1 MTTDQ
6 YQDSLHP
13 LASLFKQFTMYE
25 AQESAEKALDLLEK
39 QQNQELV
46 IGFAGH
52 FSAGKSTMINTLLE
66 EELLPSSPI
75 PTSANLVKVKKGEG
89 YARVYFT
96 EEDPIEYP
104 EPYNMDQIQQFCKD
118 GDAIKELE
126 LTKQDTHL
134 PENVTILD
142 TPGIDSSNDADRV
155 MTESALHV
163 VDVLFYVMDY
173 NHVQSEVNL
182 AFLSEM
188 QEKGKPIYIIVN
200 QIDKHDESE
209 LTFSSFKQSVYDALN
224 NWSIKTEGVFFTT
237 LTNLELH
244 LNQFEEMKSTLNQF
258 INQKRTIIKET
269 INQSSKTL
277 ITEYIAQLKEDNKDV
292 QEGLEKKLAS
302 FQNEVRDLSSQE
314 QMNETKAIPE
324 NAEDDLRK
332 RVDHSLRNA
341 TLMPYE
347 VREKARSYIESQQ
360 SNFKVGIFFSKSKTE
375 AAREERLEAFHE
387 ALSQQAKAKLE
398 WPVRKA
404 LVETA
409 KSYNVFDETTLQKF
423 ENFTFTFASDLLD
436 NTIQK
441 GAGSGGDY
449 VLQYSEDVSREIKRL
464 VKDEALK
471 LWGEA
476 SQFLENEKAEKL
488 EQLKAKEE
496 SENQYLSYK
505 QQLDS
510 LHNDLSERKDSLM
523 NIRKGAHDIEGA
535 LDDATSTL
543 FTREHR
549 VRRGVELDVK
559 APKKNDKP
567 QSSNEDEENSNFQNK
582 KGVTIEKAI
591 ERLDETYAAL
601 QPLQGFGSLQ
611 QDLLEKKSRL
621 QSRHYTV
628 ALFGAFS
635 AGKSSFAN
643 ALLGEAVL
651 PVSPNPTT
659 ATINKIL
666 PVTEEYPHGS
676 VRVKVKELEDL
687 KEDLAYATD
696 HYSDQFKTI
705 DHLVKW
711 IEEDNDRISSI
722 TPDQKRWSFL
732 RAVTNG
738 YSYIR
743 DHLGG
748 TLEVGVEEFKEFVA
762 NEERSCFIEW
772 MELYYDCALTRE
784 GITLVDT
791 PGADSVNARH
801 TETSFEYIK
810 EADAI
815 LFVTYYNHA
824 FSGADRDFLLQLGR
838 VKDAFSMDKMFF
850 VVNASDLA
858 KTSEE
863 LDLVTN
869 YVEEQLLQYG
879 IRLPR
884 LFPVSSKMAIEERT
898 GKSEITSVTGTS
910 GIVEFEK
917 SFYQFIQQEL
927 VQLLIHAAFHDLERA
942 RNTIEQYIQSASLD
956 QKQKEEKKIEYQ
968 KEKKDLVSQIEG
980 SDKTRYEQSI
990 ENKVTKQIYYV
1001 QERLSLAFSDLF
1013 KQSFNP
1019 AVIKGNGKE
1028 AKEALQKSFNHLK
1041 EMLEHE
1047 LLQELRAVTIR
1058 LETFTNTTAKEW
1070 KHDLEEKCKREI
1082 ASVSLPY
1089 YEDKKIQTPEIQP
1102 DLPISKKDK
1111 AIEQALGLFR
1121 NPKAFFE
1128 QNEKEKMKEAL
1139 LDGLLPHVESV
1150 IKSNDEWLIRYYI
1163 SEWKTLTEEYQEKSK
1178 RSVEEYYNGLLSS
1191 LEERVDLDKLK
1202 TTKQKIEHSIR

>member
-13 LASLFKQFTMYE
+13 LASLYKQFTMYD
-25 AQESAEKALDLLEK
+25 AHESAKKALDLLEK

-52 FSAGKSTMINTLLE
+52 FSAGKSTMINTLLK

-75 PTSANLVKVKKGEG
+75 PTSANLVKIKKGEG
-89 YARVYFT
+89 YARVYFS
-96 EEDPIEYP
+96 EDDPIEYP
-104 EPYNMDQIQQFCKD
+104 EPYNIDRIQQFCKD

-126 LTKQDTHL
+126 LTKKDTHL
-134 PENVTILD
+134 VENVTILD
-142 TPGIDSSNDADRV
+142 TPGIDSSNDADRI
-155 MTESALHV
+155 MTESALHI

-188 QEKGKPIYIIVN
+188 QKKDKPLYIIVN

-209 LTFSSFKQSVYDALN
+209 LPFSSFKQSVYDALN
-224 NWSIKTEGVFFTT
+224 NWSIETKGIYFTT
-237 LTNLELH
+237 LTDPELQH
-244 LNQFEEMKSTLNQF
+244 NQFQQMKSTLEQL
-258 INQKRTIIKET
+258 IDQKNFIIKET
-269 INQSSKTL
+269 ITNSSKTL
-277 ITEYIAQLKEDNKDV
+277 ITDYITQLKEDNKDV
-292 QEGLEKKLAS
+292 QEDLEKKLAS
-302 FQNEVRDLSSQE
+302 FQKDEGEPSSQQ
-314 QMNETKAIPE
+314 QMIETKAIPE
-324 NAEDDLRK
+324 NAEDDLRQ

-347 VREKARSYIESQQ
+347 VREKARSFIESQQ
-360 SNFKVGIFFSKSKTE
+360 SNFKVGFFFTKSKTE
-375 AAREERLEAFHE
+375 EARKERLDSFYEAISE
-387 ALSQQAKAKLE
+387 QAKAKLE

-409 KSYNVFDETTLQKF
+409 KSYHVFDETTLQKF
-423 ENFTFTFASDLLD
+423 ENFTITFAPDLLKD
-436 NTIQK
+436 TIQK

-471 LWGEA
+471 SWGEA
-476 SQFLENEKAEKL
+476 SHFLESEKEDKL
-488 EQLKAKEE
+488 EQLKAKQE

-505 QQLDS
+505 QKLES
-510 LHNDLSERKDSLM
+510 LHKDLTERKESLI
-523 NIRKGAHDIEGA
+523 NIRSGDLDIDGA

-543 FTREHR
+543 FAREQR
-549 VRRGVELDVK
+549 VRRNAELDVK
-559 APKKNDKP
+559 VPQSNDKP
-567 QSSNEDEENSNFQNK
+567 QPRNEKNLKPQK
-582 KGVTIEKAI
+582 KKEVTIEEAI
-591 ERLDETYAAL
+591 ERLDETHSAL
-601 QPLQGFGSLQ
+601 EPLQGFGSLQ

-621 QSRHYTV
+621 QSRHYTI

-666 PVTEEYPHGS
+666 PASDEYPHGS
-676 VRVKVKELEDL
+676 VRVKVKQSEDL
-687 KEDLAYATD
+687 KADLAYATD
-696 HYSDQFKTI
+696 HYSENFENIDQ
-705 DHLVKW
+705 LVEW
-711 IEEDNDRISSI
+711 IKEDNTRISTI

-732 RAVTNG
+732 QAVTNG

-743 DHLGG
+743 KHLGG
-748 TLEVGVEEFKEFVA
+748 TLEVGLEEFKEFVS

-858 KTSEE
+858 KTKEE

-869 YVEEQLLQYG
+869 YVEDQLLQYG
-879 IRLPR
+879 IRSPR
-884 LFPVSSKMAIEERT
+884 LFPVSSKMALEERA

-910 GIVEFEK
+910 GIMEFEQ
-917 SFYQFIQQEL
+917 SFHSFIQQEL

-942 RNTIEQYIQSASLD
+942 KNTIEHYIHSASLD
-956 QKQKEEKKIEYQ
+956 QKQKEKKKIEYQ
-968 KEKKDLVSQIEG
+968 TEKNEIVSRIES
-980 SDKTRYEQSI
+980 SDKARYEQAI
-990 ENKVTKQIYYV
+990 ENKVTKQTYYV

-1041 EMLEHE
+1041 EMIEHE

-1058 LETFTNTTAKEW
+1058 IETFTNETAKEW
-1070 KHDLEEKCKREI
+1070 KQDLEEKCSREVAPI
-1082 ASVSLPY
+1082 SLPY
-1089 YEDKKIQTPEIQP
+1089 YEDKKILTPEIQP
-1102 DLPISKKDK
+1102 HLSISIKDK
-1111 AIEQALGLFR
+1111 AIEQALGLFK
-1121 NPKAFFE
+1121 NTKAFFE
-1128 QNEKEKMKEAL
+1128 HNEKEKMKEAL
-1139 LDGLLPHVESV
+1139 LEGLLPQVESV
-1150 IKSNDEWLIRYYI
+1150 IKANDDLLIRYYLA
-1163 SEWKTLTEEYQEKSK
+1163 EWNKVTEEYQDKSK
-1178 RSVEEYYNGLLSS
+1178 RSVEEYYNGLLGS
-1191 LEERVDLDKLK
+1191 LEERVDLDALK
-1202 TTKQKIEHSIR
+1202 NTKQQIEHSIR

>member
-13 LASLFKQFTMYE
+13 LASLYKQFTMYD
-25 AQESAEKALDLLEK
+25 AHESAKKALDLLEK

-66 EELLPSSPI
+66 EEILPSSPI

-89 YARVYFT
+89 YARVYFN
-96 EEDPIEYP
+96 EDDPIEYP
-104 EPYNMDQIQQFCKD
+104 EPYNIDQIQQFCKD

-126 LTKQDTHL
+126 LTKKDTHL
-134 PENVTILD
+134 AENVTVLD
-142 TPGIDSSNDADRV
+142 TPGIDSSNDADRI
-155 MTESALHV
+155 MTESALHI

-188 QEKGKPIYIIVN
+188 QEKGKPLYIIVN

-209 LTFSSFKQSVYDALN
+209 LTFSSFKQSVSDALN
-224 NWSIKTEGVFFTT
+224 NWGIEAKGIYFTT
-237 LTNLELH
+237 LTDPELQH
-244 LNQFEEMKSTLNQF
+244 NQFQQMKSTLEQL
-258 INQKRTIIKET
+258 IDQKNLIIKET
-269 INQSSKTL
+269 ITQSSKTL
-277 ITEYIAQLKEDNKDV
+277 ITDYITQLKEDNKGV
-292 QEGLEKKLAS
+292 QEDLEKKLAS
-302 FQNEVRDLSSQE
+302 FQNDKAEPSSQE
-314 QMNETKAIPE
+314 QMIETKAIPE
-324 NAEDDLRK
+324 KAEDDLRQ

-347 VREKARSYIESQQ
+347 VREKARSFIESQQ
-360 SNFKVGIFFSKSKTE
+360 SNFKVGFFFTKSKTE
-375 AAREERLEAFHE
+375 EAREERLEALHE
-387 ALSQQAKAKLE
+387 VLSQQAKAKLE

-409 KSYNVFDETTLQKF
+409 KSYNVFDETTLQNF
-423 ENFTFTFASDLLD
+423 ENFTFTFARDLLED
-436 NTIQK
+436 TIQK

-471 LWGEA
+471 FWEA
-476 SQFLENEKAEKL
+476 ASHFLESEKEEKL
-488 EQLKAKEE
+488 EQLKAKQKT
-496 SENQYLSYK
+496 ENQYLTYK
-505 QQLDS
+505 QKLES
-510 LHNDLSERKDSLM
+510 LQKELAERKESLL
-523 NIRKGAHDIEGA
+523 NIRNGVYDIDGA

-543 FTREHR
+543 FTREQR
-549 VRRGVELDVK
+549 VRRNVELDIKEPKSNEK
-559 APKKNDKP
+559 A
-567 QSSNEDEENSNFQNK
+567 QSSNEKNSKTQIK
-582 KGVTIEKAI
+582 KEFTIEEAI
-591 ERLDETYAAL
+591 ERLDETYSAL

-666 PVTEEYPHGS
+666 PASDEYPHGS
-676 VRVKVKELEDL
+676 VRVKVKQSKDL
-687 KEDLAYATD
+687 KEDLSYATD
-696 HYSDQFKTI
+696 HYSEQFETVDQ
-705 DHLVKW
+705 LVEW
-711 IEEDNDRISSI
+711 IKEDEDRISTI

-743 DHLGG
+743 EHLGG
-748 TLEVGVEEFKEFVA
+748 TLEVGLAEFKEYVA

-858 KTSEE
+858 KTKEE

-869 YVEEQLLQYG
+869 YVEDQLLQYG

-884 LFPVSSKMAIEERT
+884 LFPVSSKMALEERT

-910 GIVEFEK
+910 GIMEFEQ
-917 SFYQFIQQEL
+917 SFHKFIQQEL
-927 VQLLIHAAFHDLERA
+927 LQLLIHAAFHDLERA
-942 RNTIEQYIQSASLD
+942 KNTIEHYIRSASLD
-956 QKQKEEKKIEYQ
+956 QKQKEEKKVEYQ
-968 KEKKDLVSQIEG
+968 REKNDIVSQIKG
-980 SDKTRYEQSI
+980 SDKTRYEQAI
-990 ENKVTKQIYYV
+990 ENKVTKQTYYV

-1041 EMLEHE
+1041 EMIEHE

-1070 KHDLEEKCKREI
+1070 RRDLEEKCKREI
-1082 ASVSLPY
+1082 APISLPY
-1089 YEDKKIQTPEIQP
+1089 YEDKKILTPEIQP
-1102 DLPISKKDK
+1102 QLSTSKNDK
-1111 AIEQALGLFR
+1111 AIEQALGLFK
-1121 NPKAFFE
+1121 NTKAFFE
-1128 QNEKEKMKEAL
+1128 HNEKEKMKDAL
-1139 LDGLLPHVESV
+1139 LEDLLPKVESV
-1150 IKSNDEWLIRYYI
+1150 IKANDDLLIHYYL
-1163 SEWKTLTEEYQEKSK
+1163 SEWNKLTEEYKEKSK
-1178 RSVEEYYNGLLSS
+1178 QSVEEYYNGLLSS
-1191 LEERVDLDKLK
+1191 LEERVDLDALK
-1202 TTKQKIEHSIR
+1202 STKQQIEHSIR